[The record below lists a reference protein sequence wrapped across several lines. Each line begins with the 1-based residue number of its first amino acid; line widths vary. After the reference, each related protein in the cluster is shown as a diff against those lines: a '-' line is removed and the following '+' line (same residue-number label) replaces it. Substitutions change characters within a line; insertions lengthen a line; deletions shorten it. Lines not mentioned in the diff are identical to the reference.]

1 MTFRNRSNLRR
12 LPSDQSGA
20 TIVEFALALPVI
32 AALLMGGLEMA
43 RQSYLQ
49 SVLYGAVQKA
59 GRDGTLETVGSNATA
74 NDNSVG
80 TVVKMLAKHGSV
92 HVSRKSHATFKRAG
106 QPEKFTDGNANNT
119 RDALECYEDANGNG
133 TWDTI
138 GGKAGTGGADDIV
151 VYTFSLTYDRTLPV
165 SAIGWNQTNTL
176 KATTVLRN
184 QPFSNQVIA
193 TPAVICT

>member
-1 MTFRNRSNLRR
+1 MIKTKHR
-12 LPSDQSGA
+12 LGDDQRGA
-20 TIVEFALALPVI
+20 TMVEFALAFPVI
-32 AALLMGGLEMA
+32 IVLLLGGMEMA

-59 GRDGTLETVGSNATA
+59 GRDGTLETVGSTATA
-74 NDNSVG
+74 NDNSVA
-80 TVVKMLAKHGSV
+80 TVVKMLAKHGTV
-92 HVSRKSHATFKRAG
+92 HVARKSHSTFKRAG
-106 QPEKFTDGNANNT
+106 QPEKFTDGNGNNT
-119 RDALECYEDANGNG
+119 RDATECYEDANANG
-133 TWDTI
+133 VWDTV

-165 SAIGWNQTNTL
+165 SAIGWSQTNTL

-184 QPFSNQVIA
+184 QPFANQVVA